1 MKKYTEEQSKY
12 IDFIANKYKIGR
24 KAVLVRL
31 RKANYDF
38 SKIDYPI
45 DSSHIDCRHIKYW
58 LDGRPAIEIAKENG
72 INSDK
77 FQQRI
82 QAGYSIRRAATFHE
96 PSLKEIVLKTGL
108 SFNRVC
114 NLVYVKGFS
123 KEQVIK
129 GEVK

>member
-1 MKKYTEEQSKY
+1 MKRHKFTKEQSDY
-12 IDFIANKYKIGR
+12 IDYIVNKYNLKR
-24 KAVLVRL
+24 KSVIFRL
-31 RKANYDF
+31 KMNNYDF
-38 SKIDYPI
+38 SKIDYPTE
-45 DSSHIDCRHIKYW
+45 CRHIKYW
-58 LDGRPAIEIAKENG
+58 LDGRPAVEIAKENG

-108 SFNRVC
+108 SFYRVC
-114 NLVYVKGFS
+114 HLVYVKGFS
-123 KEQVIK
+123 KEKVLN

>member
-1 MKKYTEEQSKY
+1 MKRHKFTKEQSEY
-12 IDFIANKYKIGR
+12 IDYIANKYNLKRSSVIFRLKIN
-24 KAVLVRL
+24 
-31 RKANYDF
+31 NYDF
-38 SKIDYPI
+38 SKIDYPTE
-45 DSSHIDCRHIKYW
+45 CRHIKYW
-58 LDGRPAIEIAKENG
+58 LDGRPAVEIAKDNN

-82 QAGYSIRRAATFHE
+82 QAGYSIRRAATYHE

-123 KEQVIK
+123 KEQILK

>member
-1 MKKYTEEQSKY
+1 MKRYKLTKEQSDY
-12 IDFIANKYKIGR
+12 IDYIANKYNINR
-24 KAVLVRL
+24 RAVFSRL
-31 RKANYDF
+31 KKANYDF
-38 SKIDYPI
+38 SKIDYPT
-45 DSSHIDCRHIKYW
+45 DCRHIKHW

-123 KEQVIK
+123 KEQVLK